1 MSRYNPHERN
11 SDTVYVAAEIWRDK
25 CLIGDGSVL
34 SDDETLWIPEFF
46 EELDRNFIQNPDDGA
61 DNFSVKLERQLAAGS
76 DQSKRL
82 MAEIDWIVTLFPANI
97 RPETKRRNVGE
108 IWSWS
113 GETLDDG
120 SSVLTDDALA
130 GLGNAGTAFNTQKW
144 REIVFAILV
153 FGALKSRSSDERKAL
168 LDDPWAF
175 ARWLDEQPGAGNR
188 QFRHILLHL
197 VFPDLF
203 ERIATGRDK
212 LAILH
217 AFEGT
222 PLKDLK
228 KAGAVDVDEALKS
241 LRDRLEGERGENIDF
256 YWGDIKN
263 VWKETA
269 DDNAS
274 VDPVE
279 GLDSSDAK
287 HFLSLCLAQSG
298 DVHIE
303 LGFSTQDEAFDT
315 IAEKFGTKRNTVKNN
330 RDNFDSYTDSGR
342 VGWKTPLRP
351 ALQKVWDLADGMS
364 REEILQTGRRILEAE
379 WDVAFDEDEESEP
392 TTISDR
398 DIFGLLNAEDNLI
411 KIREPYLGSA
421 ITFSN
426 THKRNED
433 AWFVLTGEQIRQSLQ
448 DILEN
453 LGEFSTSYHEATWR
467 ELFAKYLSDDVARYM
482 GSVQTFPLFEVL
494 SKIVHYSGTSEARV
508 PKTIDLT
515 AAALERAIEAI
526 RSLSVSG
533 VATRDPSIGREP
545 KGKPAGIGK
554 NLIFYGAPGTGKSH
568 KVDGLVGDVNVV
580 RTVFH
585 PDTQNSDFFG
595 CLKPRM
601 KNDKVTYG
609 FVPGPFSYALRAA
622 LRDPAHQHFLVIEE
636 LNRAPAAAVF
646 GELFQLLDRRDGGE
660 GAYKVDFPNDESRD
674 WYNEGEYSLAK
685 LLMPSNL
692 SIIATMNSADH
703 GVYPLDTAFR
713 RRWEQEYLPLEAI
726 ICPEGQL
733 EFSGSTGSTR
743 TISWRAFVKCL
754 NDFLIDQM
762 GTAEDR
768 LLGQW
773 FVQERELNGQIPA
786 KILLYLWDD
795 LLRHEGRG
803 RVFAKSIK
811 TFGGLDRALKNEG
824 VIFGSDLLVN
834 LEMMAD
840 PIEQMDS
847 DLAERNELENGT
859 DE

>member
-1 MSRYNPHERN
+1 MSRYNPGHKV
-11 SDTVYVAAEIWRDK
+11 DAIYAAVELWRDK
-25 CLIGDGSVL
+25 CLLEDGAVL
-34 SDDETLWIPEFF
+34 SNDDEIWTPQFF
-46 EELDRNFIQNPDDGA
+46 DELDRNFIQNPDEGSDK
-61 DNFSVKLERQLAAGS
+61 FYVKLKRQLANGS
-76 DQSKRL
+76 DESKRL
-82 MAEIDWIVTLFPANI
+82 MAEVDWILMLFSSNI
-97 RPETKRRNVGE
+97 LPETKRRNVGE
-108 IWSWS
+108 VWSWS
-113 GETLDDG
+113 GGTLDSG
-120 SSVLTDDALA
+120 SPMLTDDALS
-130 GLGNAGTAFNTQKW
+130 GLGSSGMGYNTNKW
-144 REIVFAILV
+144 REIAFAILS
-153 FGALKSRSSDERKAL
+153 FAALKSKSHNERKAL
-168 LDDPWAF
+168 LEDPWAF
-175 ARWLDEQPGAGNR
+175 ASWLDEQPDPGNR

-197 VFPDLF
+197 VFPDSF
-203 ERIATGRDK
+203 ERISTSSDK
-212 LAILH
+212 LAILN
-217 AFEGT
+217 AYDGT
-222 PLKDLK
+222 SMKDLRK
-228 KAGAVDVDEALKS
+228 LGAVKIDEALKD
-241 LRDRLEGERGENIDF
+241 LRGRMKNESGEVIDF
-256 YWGDIKN
+256 YLDDIKA
-263 VWKETA
+263 VWKRSAVDKVT
-269 DDNAS
+269 

-279 GLDSSDAK
+279 GFDASDAK

-298 DVHIE
+298 DAHVE

-330 RDNFDSYTDSGR
+330 RDNFDSYTDSSR

-351 ALQKVWDLADGMS
+351 ALQKVWSLAEGMS
-364 REEILQTGRRILEAE
+364 REEILQAGRRILESE
-379 WDVAFDEDEESEP
+379 WEVALDEDEGSEP

-411 KIREPYLGSA
+411 KIRKPYLGSA
-421 ITFSN
+421 IIFSN
-426 THKRNED
+426 THKRTED

-467 ELFAKYLSDDVARYM
+467 GLFAKYLSDDVARYM
-482 GSVQTFPLFEVL
+482 GAVQTFPLFEVL
-494 SKIVHYSGTSEARV
+494 SKIVHYSGTSDARL

-515 AAALERAIEAI
+515 KVALERAIEAI
-526 RSLSVSG
+526 SNLSVSG
-533 VATRDPSIGREP
+533 IVAKDPSIGREAMA
-545 KGKPAGIGK
+545 KPAGTGQ

-622 LRDPAHQHFLVIEE
+622 LRDPAHQHFLVVEE

-646 GELFQLLDRRDGGE
+646 GELFQLLDRKDGGE

-713 RRWEQEYLPLEAI
+713 RRWEQEYLPLEAS

-733 EFSGSTGSTR
+733 EFSGSAGSTR
-743 TISWRAFVKCL
+743 TISWRSFVKCL
-754 NDFLIDQM
+754 NDFLINQM

-773 FVQERELNGQIPA
+773 FVQERELSGQIPA

-811 TFGGLDRALKNEG
+811 TFGGLDQALKVRD
-824 VIFGSDLLVN
+824 VIFGSELLVN
-834 LEMMAD
+834 LEKLAD
-840 PIEQMDS
+840 PVEPVKS
-847 DLAERNELENGT
+847 DLLEGTQPADGTNE
-859 DE
+859 